1 MRMIQHIIDLS
12 KKELSQEGYKKLISL
27 VRHFINKY
35 NWPKQILDETDN
47 QNYDWHLE
55 EIILFTH
62 QFIAFLFEKNKLK
75 NIDKIPEEYIEYY
88 FHQVIVTYVSSKI
101 QQFQKRTGISYET
114 VKRIVKEILTQ
125 SCISTELKEKMYW
138 AEEEKYNNEILPDS
152 EIESQVSFLPKI
164 PIHSDTKHFK
174 PLVINAVSDI
184 FSLTETSIEENLL
197 IKMTYSLLDQSSF
210 LEIDTEDDEQEDF
223 DDEMINSRIKQ
234 IIQKMDSED
243 IPLLLDYFFREKS
256 FSLSE
261 LAEKNNIPKSTVHY
275 KMNKFKEL
283 LQEILVPN
291 NEDEGKYFLKKL
303 HKKLDEIE

>member
-1 MRMIQHIIDLS
+1 

-210 LEIDTEDDEQEDF
+210 LEIDTE
-223 DDEMINSRIKQ
+223 
-234 IIQKMDSED
+234 
-243 IPLLLDYFFREKS
+243 
-256 FSLSE
+256 
-261 LAEKNNIPKSTVHY
+261 
-275 KMNKFKEL
+275 
-283 LQEILVPN
+283 
-291 NEDEGKYFLKKL
+291 
-303 HKKLDEIE
+303 